1 MSTQQL
7 SEDEI
12 ERRLRSLSADLN
24 PVAPRDIYAYI
35 RALPAEHPIR
45 GRSWGSSTHRA
56 FGRSASVAVVCASL
70 FLVAIIALSL
80 VLRSAGPSSAP
91 GAPASA
97 SPSASAS
104 AEPSSTPLA
113 AASATPG
120 GPFTPTGAM
129 PEYRLGYTATLLLD
143 GRVLI
148 AGGFADGPDLTTAEI
163 YDPATGAFSPTGSMT
178 IGREYPTA
186 TLLKD
191 GRVLIVGGD
200 GAPIDTAELYDPAT
214 GKFSRT
220 GSPTVGRRFHSAT
233 LLKDGRVLIV
243 GGGETSTA
251 ELYDPATGKFS
262 RTGSMA
268 GIRYFHTATLLADG
282 RVLIVG
288 GRTAGPG
295 AGLENDVASAELYD
309 PATGKFRSTGS
320 MARPREGHTA
330 TLLPDGRVLV
340 AGGFSITS
348 ANGDTPSSAELYDP
362 ATGTFSPTGS
372 MATGR
377 IGHTATLLTNGL
389 VLVAGGLTSDSK
401 QSIGWAELYDPARGS
416 FSQIGNLLQKCGA
429 VSANLLADGRVLL
442 LGSDTWASGPPSAE
456 LYNP

>member
-1 MSTQQL
+1 
-7 SEDEI
+7 
-12 ERRLRSLSADLN
+12 
-24 PVAPRDIYAYI
+24 
-35 RALPAEHPIR
+35 
-45 GRSWGSSTHRA
+45 
-56 FGRSASVAVVCASL
+56 
-70 FLVAIIALSL
+70 
-80 VLRSAGPSSAP
+80 
-91 GAPASA
+91 
-97 SPSASAS
+97 
-104 AEPSSTPLA
+104 
-113 AASATPG
+113 
-120 GPFTPTGAM
+120 
-129 PEYRLGYTATLLLD
+129 
-143 GRVLI
+143 
-148 AGGFADGPDLTTAEI
+148 
-163 YDPATGAFSPTGSMT
+163 
-178 IGREYPTA
+178 
-186 TLLKD
+186 
-191 GRVLIVGGD
+191 
-200 GAPIDTAELYDPAT
+200 
-214 GKFSRT
+214 
-220 GSPTVGRRFHSAT
+220 

-401 QSIGWAELYDPARGS
+401 QSIGSAELYDPAKGS